1 MRRRQRLDVALVER
15 GLAPSREK
23 ARALILAGDVLVRG
37 APELRAAALVEPD
50 APVELAPRQRF
61 ASRGGEKLD
70 PVLDR
75 FGIDVR
81 GRVALDVG
89 ASAGGFTDVLLQ
101 RGASKVYAVD
111 VGYGQLDQRLR
122 DDPRVVVMERTH
134 INELA
139 SLPEQ
144 PEVAVVDVS
153 FISLTRVLP
162 SVVRLVRPGADII
175 ALVKPQFEAG
185 REEVGARGVVRDPLV
200 HAAVLGRVA
209 AWCGEH
215 GIRVRNLAQSPLLGP
230 AGNREFFLHL
240 EAPS

>member
-1 MRRRQRLDVALVER
+1 MER

-23 ARALILAGDVLVRG
+23 ARALILAGGVLVRG
-37 APELRAAALVEPD
+37 ATELRASALVEPD
-50 APVELAPRQRF
+50 APVELAARPRF
-61 ASRGGEKLD
+61 VSRGGEKLD

-101 RGASKVYAVD
+101 RGAAKVYAVD

-122 DDPRVVVMERTH
+122 DDPRVVAMERTH
-134 INELA
+134 INELE
-139 SLPEQ
+139 SLPER
-144 PEVAVVDVS
+144 PEIAVVDVS
-153 FISLTRVLP
+153 FISLTKVLP
-162 SVVRLVRPGADII
+162 SVVRLVRPGAAIV

-185 REEVGARGVVRDPLV
+185 REAVDQRGVVKDPLV

-209 AWCGEH
+209 AWCGDNR
-215 GIRVRNLAQSPLLGP
+215 IRVRNLAQSPLLGP

-240 EAPS
+240 EAPA